1 MWTGVLP
8 DEHGIHDGFYVFDTH
23 EYRMRI
29 VRPDEIPEPFW
40 MAASRSG
47 RRLLLVDIPYTFLSP
62 RINGVQM
69 CDCLVHVRSDKKG
82 FTPFPPRS
90 PVRSRETMD
99 SILGLRQ
106 TAVRSMNRT
115 RTASRVSPALSIH

>member
-1 MWTGVLP
+1 MWAGVLP

-82 FTPFPPRS
+82 FTPFPHALRS
-90 PVRSRETMD
+90 DRARLWTQSLVYGKP
-99 SILGLRQ
+99 
-106 TAVRSMNRT
+106 
-115 RTASRVSPALSIH
+115 LSVQ